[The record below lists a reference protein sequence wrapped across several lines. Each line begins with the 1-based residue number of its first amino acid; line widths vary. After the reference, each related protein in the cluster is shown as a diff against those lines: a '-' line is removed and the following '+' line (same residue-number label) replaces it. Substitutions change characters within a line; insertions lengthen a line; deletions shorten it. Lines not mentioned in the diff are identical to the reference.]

1 VSVNSIQKSSG
12 IVFRDE
18 STRCRLLD
26 VSSESVDDFLEKLN
40 RSRVANDVFK
50 TTQETT
56 LVQPQEFQNFKLDL
70 DKGILSN
77 KNIIIITPLIFGLI
91 SGFRIDFANA
101 HMQWSLKSNG
111 VRTFRG
117 FRKTVCLNNF
127 GWIYVFVK
135 KLYEVLIL

>member
-56 LVQPQEFQNFKLDL
+56 LVQTREFENFKLDL